1 MENLEFENPV
11 LTGKLFGFHNIHLK
25 KISAALGMEINSRG
39 TRVTLKGSDQ
49 NRRMAADLLKQLYE
63 IVKQQTDL
71 TPAMVDS
78 AIGIIKKNK
87 NIPLESIFSHT
98 IFTTAKNRKIIPRN
112 PSQLQY
118 AHAIES
124 NDIVFSIGPAGTG
137 KTYLAVALAVD
148 AFTRGAVSRI
158 ILTRPAVEAG
168 ENLGFLP
175 GDLAEKINPYLRP
188 LYDALHDMLDFEKVK
203 SYIEQEMIEIAPLAF
218 MRGRTL
224 NNAFII
230 LDEAQNTT
238 SEQMK
243 MFLTRMGSSSKV
255 IVTGDIT
262 QIDLPRGKTSGLVEA
277 KKILGQIPGV
287 AFVTFS
293 KEDVVRHPLV
303 ADIIN
308 AYEKKKMA

>member
-1 MENLEFENPV
+1 MENLEFDNPD
-11 LTGKLFGFHNIHLK
+11 LTRKLFGFHNIHLK
-25 KISAALGMEINSRG
+25 KISTALDMEIHSRG
-39 TRVTLKGSDQ
+39 TQITLKGTVEKK
-49 NRRMAADLLKQLYE
+49 RLAAHLLQQLYE
-63 IVKQQTDL
+63 LVEQQTEL

-78 AIGIIKKNK
+78 AVEMMKKDAGISLK
-87 NIPLESIFSHT
+87 SIFHHT

-112 PSQLQY
+112 PGQLQY
-118 AHAIES
+118 AHAIAS
-124 NDIVFSIGPAGTG
+124 NDMVFSIGPAGTG

-148 AFTRGAVSRI
+148 AFTRGIVSRI

-175 GDLAEKINPYLRP
+175 GDLADKINPYLRP
-188 LYDALHDMLDFEKVK
+188 LYDALYDMLDFERVK
-203 SYIEQEMIEIAPLAF
+203 AYIEQEMIEIAPLAF

-262 QIDLPRGKTSGLVEA
+262 QIDLPHGRLSGLVEA

-303 ADIIN
+303 ANIID
-308 AYEKKKMA
+308 AYEKKKIP

>member
-1 MENLEFENPV
+1 MDNLEFENSD
-11 LTGKLFGFHNIHLK
+11 LTRKLFGFHNIHLK
-25 KISAALGMEINSRG
+25 KISTALGMEIHSRG
-39 TRVTLKGSDQ
+39 TKLILKGPVEKK
-49 NRRMAADLLKQLYE
+49 RLAVDLLQQLYT
-63 IVKQQTDL
+63 VVQQQMEL

-78 AIGIIKKNK
+78 AIGMLQKDADIS
-87 NIPLESIFSHT
+87 LESIFQHT

-112 PSQLQY
+112 PGQFQY
-118 AHAIES
+118 AQAIDS
-124 NDIVFSIGPAGTG
+124 HDIVFSIGPAGTG

-148 AFTRGAVSRI
+148 AFTRGRVSRI

-175 GDLAEKINPYLRP
+175 GDLADKINPYLRP
-188 LYDALHDMLDFEKVK
+188 LYDALYDMLDFEKVK
-203 SYIEQEMIEIAPLAF
+203 AYIEQEMIEIAPLAF

-262 QIDLPRGKTSGLVEA
+262 QIDLPHGKPSGLVEA
-277 KKILGQIPGV
+277 KKILSRIPGV
-287 AFVTFS
+287 AFVAFS

-303 ADIIN
+303 ADIID
-308 AYEKKKMA
+308 AYEKKKIP